1 MVNNDPMN
9 ELMGNQKSIREINL
23 ILLGLVYELHM
34 LVNVAE
40 NEKKKHKIN
49 YIDYTTHITDQ
60 VKAGNI
66 QKKIIK
72 KEEKMLIRSEN
83 KKIYF
88 PQPQKF
94 QTII

>member
-1 MVNNDPMN
+1 
-9 ELMGNQKSIREINL
+9 
-23 ILLGLVYELHM
+23 M

-40 NEKKKHKIN
+40 NEKKQNQLHRLHNPHQIKG
-49 YIDYTTHITDQ
+49 
-60 VKAGNI
+60 GNI
-66 QKKIIK
+66 ETDK

-88 PQPQKF
+88 TQPQKF